1 MAIKHLSLRLN
12 ETEYAHLKRLSET
25 CGLKLEPT
33 IRSLIMGADLKPRPP
48 EVYAELLRQVS
59 AIGNNINQIA
69 RVANG
74 TGRVRQT
81 EIDALQDML
90 SEVWRLVKAL

>member
-1 MAIKHLSLRLN
+1 MKQLHVFLSDAEQTHLDTQLDATGMTAS
-12 ETEYAHLKRLSET
+12 AF
-25 CGLKLEPT
+25 

-48 EVYAELLRQVS
+48 EVYAELLRLIA

-81 EIDALQDML
+81 EIDALLELL
-90 SEVWRLVKAL
+90 SEVWRLVKSL

>member
-1 MAIKHLSLRLN
+1 MAIKRLSLRLN

-48 EVYAELLRQVS
+48 EVYAELLRQVA